1 MASERKKSFLD
12 EEEHKSEAAG
22 MMRWLLTYSDMITL
36 LLGLFIVLVAT
47 RSASTAQ
54 WKVIAAQAA
63 RVFGAGEAVF
73 LEGSVG
79 VMTGGTGILPY
90 MKPPADE
97 KTGQGPKIENFT
109 FGERIT
115 LDEGDVVFPSGSAE
129 LNQKSKEMID
139 KVYNEYLKNNNNF
152 IVIKGHTD
160 NKPISSAVYPS
171 NWELSSGRAG
181 AVARYLISKYNVS
194 PSRIAS
200 EGLADTIPKAPNDT
214 DKGRQENRRIEIWRM
229 KGEYSRAMTEMQSA
243 KPVEPEPTKQI
254 PDVPQVKPKQ
264 INVVPKPPVKQAP
277 AKKTNE
283 VVPSGWN

>member
-90 MKPPADE
+90 MKPPDGGPGSKEPTTIE
-97 KTGQGPKIENFT
+97 KVPGIGEKITIGKDVLFT
-109 FGERIT
+109 
-115 LDEGDVVFPSGSAE
+115 SGSAE
-129 LNQKSKEMID
+129 LNDKSREILD
-139 KVYNEYLKNNNNF
+139 KVYNDHLKDNNRF

-160 NKPISSAVYPS
+160 NKPMSSVVYPS

-181 AVARYLISKYNVS
+181 AVARYLISKYNIS
-194 PSRIAS
+194 PRRIVS
-200 EGLADTIPKAPNDT
+200 EGLADTIPKDTNDT
-214 DKGRQENRRIEIWRM
+214 EEGRQKNRRIEIWLM
-229 KGEYSRAMTEMQSA
+229 QGEANRIMTEMQSA
-243 KPVEPEPTKQI
+243 NPEPTKQI